1 MKTKNLLIA
10 FLIGKLLVSCMQ
22 TRPDGWYLVENHTSD
37 SLSGKPILAI
47 DDFQSLKI
55 DSVTA
60 QEATVYLIYGATK
73 PEKTKPFAD
82 ATEKHI
88 GKEIA
93 FVYQGRVLDHPRVNA
108 RIESGNWAL
117 SFTDSKEA
125 QQVYKDLRQRMGQW
139 ADVPMTNQQQIEQK
153 LIYILPNAEPILYKQ
168 HFQFSDLLNKLH
180 QQWLADGKDGKQ
192 KSLKDYPEFQQLT
205 DMGRCITAPLII
217 QLMLEEY
224 HYLLPLYEAVQD
236 SALCAP
242 TQLKDY
248 DERVAAT
255 LTLFVTKV
263 MKQPRTLFKNDSEKL
278 ATMKGLVK
286 DEYRP
291 KSMSD
296 AQLDTLLLQ
305 YDYDL
310 WKGVLQMNK
319 KSD

>member
-1 MKTKNLLIA
+1 MKTKNLLMA

-37 SLSGKPILAI
+37 SLSGKPILSI

-60 QEATVYLIYGATK
+60 KGTTVYQIYGCTK
-73 PEKTKPFAD
+73 PEKTKTFAD
-82 ATEKHI
+82 ATEKQI

-125 QQVYKDLRQRMGQW
+125 QRVYKDLRQRMGQL
-139 ADVPMTNQQQIEQK
+139 ADVPMTNQQQMEQK
-153 LIYILPNAEPILYKQ
+153 RIYILPNVEPIQYEQ
-168 HFQFSDLLNKLH
+168 HFLFSDLLNKLH
-180 QQWLADGKDGKQ
+180 QQWLADSKDGKQ
-192 KSLKDYPEFQQLT
+192 KALKDYPEFQQLA

-242 TQLKDY
+242 TQLKDN
-248 DERVAAT
+248 DERLEVT

-278 ATMKGLVK
+278 AAMRELVK
-286 DEYRP
+286 EEYRP
-291 KSMSD
+291 KNMSD
-296 AQLDTLLLQ
+296 AQLDTILLQ

-319 KSD
+319 KR